1 MSKLPYE
8 SHYLAI
14 TALVEGRPLNGRNG
28 YDEFKC
34 ARMSNIISDFRHID
48 GLLIDEKAIARSSY
62 SHFKPYRLI
71 QSLENLQRAKEI
83 QEKYKSL
90 LGARQYKKAA

>member
-14 TALVEGRPLNGRNG
+14 TALIEGRPLNGKNG
-28 YDEFKC
+28 YDEFRC
-34 ARMSNIISDFRHID
+34 SRMSNIISDFRRD

-71 QSLENLQRAKEI
+71 QSADNLQRAKEI

-90 LGARQYKKAA
+90 LGTRQYKKAA